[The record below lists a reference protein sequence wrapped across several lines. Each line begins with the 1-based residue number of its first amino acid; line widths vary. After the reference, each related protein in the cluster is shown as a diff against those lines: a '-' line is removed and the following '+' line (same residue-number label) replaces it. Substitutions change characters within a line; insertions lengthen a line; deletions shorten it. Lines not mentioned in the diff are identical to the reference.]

1 MPDTITDSY
10 LIGILEGRAMMSEMK
25 VRGEVITNAE
35 MQAFV
40 DNARANIKRGF
51 ARELADVFKGERDFW
66 LNQMKKERTK

>member
-1 MPDTITDSY
+1 MTDILTDSY
-10 LIGILEGRAMMSEMK
+10 ILGILEGRAMMSEMK

-51 ARELADVFKGERDFW
+51 ARELVDVFRGERDFW
-66 LNQMKKERTK
+66 LNQLKKERTK

>member
-1 MPDTITDSY
+1 MPDTVTDSY

-25 VRGEVITNAE
+25 ARGEVITNAE

-51 ARELADVFKGERDFW
+51 AREFADVFKGERDFW
-66 LNQMKKERTK
+66 LNQLKKECDK